1 MKTLLLCAVLLLPSA
16 AAFADDDAQSSR
28 FFVMVGGFWPDVNT
42 TVRADGNGG
51 RIGTTL
57 DFESDL
63 GLDDRDALF
72 MGGAGMRIGE
82 RHYIDLL
89 YFKLAREA
97 DHTIDTSIEFGDR
110 VFDAQATLRTSFNTE
125 VIRLSYGYAFISND
139 KHRLLG
145 QIGAHYTRV
154 SAGLSLRGDRS
165 VSAEADSDVPLPVL
179 GLVYDYSITPR
190 VRLELRAQ
198 IFRLEFEG
206 IDGALDN
213 LTASVSYAFTPHISA
228 MVGYNYYS
236 MDVDAQADHWNGSF
250 DFGYQG
256 PWLGVVVGF
265 GSL

>member
-1 MKTLLLCAVLLLPSA
+1 MKTFLLCAALLLQSVTA
-16 AAFADDDAQSSR
+16 LAEEDAQSNR
-28 FFVMVGGFWPDVNT
+28 FFLMVGGFWPDVNT

-51 RIGTTL
+51 RIGTSL

-63 GLDDRDALF
+63 GLADRDALF
-72 MGGAGMRIGE
+72 MAGAGMRLGE

-89 YFKLAREA
+89 YFKLARDA
-97 DHTIDTSIEFGDR
+97 DHTIDRTIEFGDR
-110 VFDAQATLRTSFNTE
+110 VFEAQATVSASFETE

-139 KHRLLG
+139 KHLLLG

-154 SAGLSLRGDRS
+154 TAGLSLRGDRS
-165 VSAEADSDVPLPVL
+165 VSGEADSDVPLPVL
-179 GLVYDYSITPR
+179 GLVYDYSITPK

-213 LTASVSYAFTPHISA
+213 LTASVSYAFTPRISA

-236 MDVDAQADHWNGSF
+236 MDVDAQADRWNGSF
-250 DFGYQG
+250 DFDYHG
-256 PWLGVVVGF
+256 PWLGVMVGF
-265 GSL
+265 GSR